1 MIILDWIRNIL
12 MNNKLNTTIYTKSIV
27 KKFGEKEQFEVAN
40 ALFEMG
46 MDYDV
51 IKVISGVDSKELF
64 LHKINKMEFSKKR
77 KK

>member
-1 MIILDWIRNIL
+1 M
-12 MNNKLNTTIYTKSIV
+12 KTT
-27 KKFGEKEQFEVAN
+27 KKKEQFEVAN

-64 LHKINKMEFSKKR
+64 LHKINKIEYYKK
-77 KK
+77 KKK